1 MKLRLLLLAVFVSSI
16 TTAVV
21 TLAAVA
27 MAKRAN
33 ADLSG
38 FNYWSAKELKG
49 YEKPLHE
56 KVSGP
61 NKTSSVKLADYGSSN
76 VAISHREANG
86 IPEVHAQMD
95 DYFVVESGEATLVI
109 GGEVVNPKQV
119 EPGETRGETIKGG
132 ERRKLTT
139 GDVVHIPTDLPH
151 QLLVE
156 NGKQFTYFVIKVK
169 AK

>member
-1 MKLRLLLLAVFVSSI
+1 MKPGIMVVALFCCAAAAYAGYQGTSS
-16 TTAVV
+16 
-21 TLAAVA
+21 
-27 MAKRAN
+27 
-33 ADLSG
+33 SG
-38 FNYWSAKELKG
+38 FAHWTAKELKG

-56 KVSGP
+56 KVSGA

-95 DYFVVESGEATLVI
+95 DYFIVESGEADLII
-109 GGEVVNPKQV
+109 GGEVVNPKVV
-119 EPGETRGETIKGG
+119 EPNETRGEAIKGG
-132 ERRKLTT
+132 EKKHLVP
-139 GDVVHIPTDLPH
+139 GDVVHIPTDMPH

-156 NGKQFTYFVIKVK
+156 KGKMFTYFVIKVK

>member
-1 MKLRLLLLAVFVSSI
+1 MMKLRLLLLAAFVSS
-16 TTAVV
+16 V
-21 TLAAVA
+21 AAVA
-27 MAKRAN
+27 IASRAT
-33 ADLSG
+33 ADLPN

-61 NKTSSVKLADYGSSN
+61 HKTSSIKLADYGSSN
-76 VAISHREANG
+76 VSISHREADG
-86 IPEVHAQMD
+86 IPEVHAAMD
-95 DYFVVESGEATLVI
+95 DYFVVESGAATLII
-109 GGEVVNPKQV
+109 GGEVVNAILV
-119 EPGETRGETIKGG
+119 EPGETRGDSIKGG

-139 GDVVHIPTDLPH
+139 GDVVHIPTDMPH

-156 NGKQFTYFVIKVK
+156 NGKPFTYFVIKVK